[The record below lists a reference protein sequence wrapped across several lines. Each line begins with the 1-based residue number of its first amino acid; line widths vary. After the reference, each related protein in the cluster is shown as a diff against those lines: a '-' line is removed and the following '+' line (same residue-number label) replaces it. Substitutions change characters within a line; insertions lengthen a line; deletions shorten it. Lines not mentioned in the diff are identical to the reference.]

1 MYINEYCNLL
11 PSNFREKNGAN
22 KVINNNSGAVNLC
35 DVNVT
40 YYKLRKNKFLHF
52 GKKSEFSTIF

>member
-11 PSNFREKNGAN
+11 PSNFRENNGAN
-22 KVINNNSGAVNLC
+22 KLINNNIGAVNLC
-35 DVNVT
+35 DVDVT

-52 GKKSEFSTIF
+52 AKKK